1 MRGPFNQH
9 KPNKNHKAKAKQNPH
24 KQTKNKTRHNP
35 RTARSA
41 ISWSVHSHL
50 KRIRRDENIV
60 SPLGLVW
67 QNKTRANNKSRKCH
81 TAICEPGSNKS
92 TMRKPRLPP
101 EEPRD
106 HRVVAARATF
116 SQITSTQSKSQQDT
130 AMWQKES
137 LKLNTVK
144 RGVKTDLRSNDRN
157 STAVT
162 ALRGNSDSS

>member
-24 KQTKNKTRHNP
+24 KQAKNKTRHNP
-35 RTARSA
+35 KRARSV

-50 KRIRRDENIV
+50 KRIRRDDNIV

-92 TMRKPRLPP
+92 TMRTPRLPP
-101 EEPRD
+101 ARSLEITVCFFSGRRQLAFAWSAHFETYLRTSGESNR
-106 HRVVAARATF
+106 HR
-116 SQITSTQSKSQQDT
+116 
-130 AMWQKES
+130 
-137 LKLNTVK
+137 
-144 RGVKTDLRSNDRN
+144 
-157 STAVT
+157 
-162 ALRGNSDSS
+162 